1 MKKALSVLLL
11 LQLRGT
17 LITPYFTTVL
27 FGTLLAAV
35 TDEFIQSF
43 TGRGSSVRD
52 VVLDFCGA
60 LTGMLLTF
68 LLAELIR
75 SLKRNKA

>member
-1 MKKALSVLLL
+1 MYHTKDFLSMVF
-11 LQLRGT
+11 
-17 LITPYFTTVL
+17 IK
-27 FGTLLAAV
+27 
-35 TDEFIQSF
+35 DEFIQSF